1 MAYVALTRAAF
12 SLGTGHGAP
21 VHALISP
28 TPPFGDDDTD
38 GGVRHGGVDDVGG
51 GEAAAAMRVLFTG
64 AHDELTHGYVRTIH
78 PGLRGQ
84 NMWISTGTVLRG
96 PALLQEHPHLVEQLV
111 MFMRRNLTAHH
122 LAWIAEHGAARQDS
136 DQ

>member
-1 MAYVALTRAAF
+1 MAESATAATMMSVAARRWRPCGCC
-12 SLGTGHGAP
+12 SPAP
-21 VHALISP
+21 Y
-28 TPPFGDDDTD
+28 
-38 GGVRHGGVDDVGG
+38 
-51 GEAAAAMRVLFTG
+51 
-64 AHDELTHGYVRTIH
+64 DELTHGYVRTIH